1 MGKQAVSVTLHPD
14 NLLWLKTRVKTIGGR
29 SLSDALDQII
39 TQVRAGAGASAAAVR
54 SVAGNARIPRS
65 DAALAETSAQ
75 VRALF
80 RRSVQRKKAAS
91 FATRREKLPSR
102 AAKPRKRA

>member
-1 MGKQAVSVTLHPD
+1 MKRAVSVTLHPD

-39 TQVRAGAGASAAAVR
+39 TQARAGAGASAAEVR

-65 DAALAETSAQ
+65 DAALAEAGAQ

-80 RRSVQRKKAAS
+80 RRSVQRRKADLLFAAS
-91 FATRREKLPSR
+91 SKISSAIPLISR
-102 AAKPRKRA
+102 SN

>member
-1 MGKQAVSVTLHPD
+1 MKRAVSVTLHPD

-39 TQVRAGAGASAAAVR
+39 TQARAGAGASAAAVR

-65 DAALAETSAQ
+65 DAALAEAGAQ

-80 RRSVQRKKAAS
+80 RRSARRKKAAS
-91 FATRREKLPSR
+91 ATRREKLPSR